1 MKLLSPIT
9 IDSLG
14 NRQRSRDSGSP
25 DPSDG
30 LINNTSR
37 GSTPAPTPTPPEART
52 TKEMNRTSWNFK

>member
-1 MKLLSPIT
+1 MKFISPIT
-9 IDSLG
+9 IHSLG

-37 GSTPAPTPTPPEART
+37 GSTPAPTPTPPEAGAA
-52 TKEMNRTSWNFK
+52 KEMNLTSGNFK